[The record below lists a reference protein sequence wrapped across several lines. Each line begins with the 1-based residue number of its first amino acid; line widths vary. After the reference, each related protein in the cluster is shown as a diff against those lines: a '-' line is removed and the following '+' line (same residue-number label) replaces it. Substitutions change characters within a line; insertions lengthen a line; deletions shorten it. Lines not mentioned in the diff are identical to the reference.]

1 MPRPFRTSVVA
12 AACLV
17 AGITI
22 ALPQANATPADQH
35 RQQDF
40 AAAAQEFGV
49 PQNVLMAVSY
59 LESRWDSHDGTPS
72 TDGGYGP
79 MHLTDATTA
88 TAHKSFSEAADDPRG
103 DTARPVSAT
112 ESAKALDLSAPAL
125 HTVDLAASLTGVD
138 AATLR
143 TDPTQ
148 NIRGGAALLAH
159 YQGNR
164 STDPAQWFNAV
175 ARYGDAEFATEVF
188 NTLRSGMDRVTDDGQ
203 HVTLAAVPNLPNTAT
218 AKNDPGTECPA
229 GLGCESVPA
238 PYQSLGD
245 DPTEY
250 GNHDLANRPTSQKI
264 TYIVIHDTEGTWD
277 GVMNLAQDP
286 TYVSWHY
293 TVRSNDGHIAQH
305 VPTKDV
311 AWHAGNWYVNAKSVG
326 IEHEGFAAD
335 ATWYTEALYRS
346 SSKLVRYLAAKYSIP
361 LDRAHI
367 IGHDNVPGTIP
378 STVKGMHWDPG
389 PFWDWDHYM
398 DLLGKPIRTTGTSHT
413 GMVTIDPDYATNKPV
428 FTGCDADHPAAQC
441 APHGSTS
448 VILHTQPNNS
458 SPMLTDIGLHP
469 DGTPGTTLISDH
481 SSRAE
486 TGQQYAVAGRQG
498 NWTAIWYLGQKG
510 WFHTAD
516 AKWATG
522 MVVTPK
528 KGKATIPV
536 YGRAYPEASAYPAG
550 VPVQTVT
557 PLQYTLSAGQ
567 RYTVG
572 QNAADE
578 YYYSTTFD
586 TATHKVIKGQTKYLQ
601 IQFGHRIAY
610 VNAADVNVVPSFMP

>member
-12 AACLV
+12 AASLV
-17 AGITI
+17 AGITL
-22 ALPQANATPADQH
+22 ALPQADATPADQQ

-59 LESRWDSHDGTPS
+59 LESRWDSHGGTPS

-79 MHLTDATTA
+79 MHLTDATAA
-88 TAHKSFSEAADDPRG
+88 TAHKPSFSEAADDPRG
-103 DTARPVSAT
+103 DTARPQAQAPEVT
-112 ESAKALDLSAPAL
+112 PDLSAPAL

-159 YQGNR
+159 YQGNH
-164 STDPAQWFNAV
+164 STDPAQWFGAV
-175 ARYGDAEFATEVF
+175 AKYGDTEFADEVF
-188 NTLRSGMDRVTDDGQ
+188 STLRTGMARTTDDGQ
-203 HVTLAAVPNLPNTAT
+203 RVTLAAVPDLPASPE
-218 AKNDPGTECPA
+218 AANDPGTECPA
-229 GLGCESVPA
+229 NLGCESVPA
-238 PYQSLGD
+238 PYQSLGP
-245 DPTEY
+245 DPTDY
-250 GNHDLANRPTSQKI
+250 GNHDLADRPQSQKI
-264 TYIVIHDTEGTWD
+264 NYIIIHDTEGTWNT
-277 GVMNLAQDP
+277 VMKLAQDP

-293 TVRSNDGHIAQH
+293 TIRSQDGHVAQH

-311 AWHAGNWYVNAKSVG
+311 AWHAGNWYVNAKSIG

-346 SSKLVRYLAAKYSIP
+346 STKLVRYLAAKYGIP
-361 LDRAHI
+361 LDRQHI
-367 IGHDNVPGTIP
+367 LGHDNVPGTVP
-378 STVKGMHWDPG
+378 STVRGMHWDPG
-389 PFWDWDHYM
+389 PYWDWNHYM
-398 DLLGKPIRTTGTSHT
+398 ALLGAPIHATGTPHT
-413 GMVTIDPDYATNKPV
+413 GMVTIDPDYATNMPV
-428 FTGCDADHPAAQC
+428 FTGCDAAHPAAQC

-448 VILHTQPNNS
+448 VILHTQPS
-458 SPMLTDIGLHP
+458 DSAPMLTDIGLHP
-469 DGTPGTTLISDH
+469 DGTPGTTLLSDH

-498 NWTAIWYLGQKG
+498 DWTAIWYLGQKG
-510 WFHTAD
+510 WFHTED

-528 KGKATIPV
+528 AGKATVPV

-572 QNAADE
+572 QAPADE

-586 TATHKVIKGQTKYLQ
+586 TASHQVIKGKTKYLQ

-610 VNAADVNVVPSFMP
+610 VNAADVNVIPSFMP